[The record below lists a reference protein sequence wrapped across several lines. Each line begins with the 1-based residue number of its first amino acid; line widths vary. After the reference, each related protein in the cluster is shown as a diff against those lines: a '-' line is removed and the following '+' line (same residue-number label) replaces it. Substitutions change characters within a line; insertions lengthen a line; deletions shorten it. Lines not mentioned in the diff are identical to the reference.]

1 MPGTAMKEEAQD
13 TQHDSTANHAWQQPN
28 DRLRNQE
35 NNDTRLGRWVTGV
48 RGWVGL
54 LPISSK
60 ASG

>member
-1 MPGTAMKEEAQD
+1 MPGTTVKEEAQD
-13 TQHDSTANHAWQQPN
+13 TQHDITANHVWQQPN

-54 LPISSK
+54 LPIS
-60 ASG
+60 